1 MTASPRK
8 REVFANPFFVV
19 LMATSVVFVMTVLA
33 YLISPVGARAGP
45 GQAAAERGLAGV
57 AAWLDRNAPWVLA
70 VEFAIMLLTGVL
82 AMATDPWFSPTS
94 PNRNRPREAGHGHQG
109 DRSTKSPSSAPS

>member
-1 MTASPRK
+1 MTASPRR

-19 LMATSVVFVMTVLA
+19 LMATSVVFVVTVLG
-33 YLISPVGARAGP
+33 YLISPSVLEPAPAEPPAGAGSRVA
-45 GQAAAERGLAGV
+45 

-82 AMATDPWFSPTS
+82 AMATDPWFSPRAK
-94 PNRNRPREAGHGHQG
+94 PKPPA
-109 DRSTKSPSSAPS
+109 

>member
-1 MTASPRK
+1 MTVTPRG

-19 LMATSVVFVMTVLA
+19 LMATSVVFVITVLG
-33 YLISPVGARAGP
+33 YLISASVLEPGPANPPPGAGSRVA
-45 GQAAAERGLAGV
+45 

-82 AMATDPWFSPTS
+82 AMATDAWFSPRAK
-94 PNRNRPREAGHGHQG
+94 PKPRV
-109 DRSTKSPSSAPS
+109 

>member
-1 MTASPRK
+1 MTDSERR

-19 LMATSVVFVMTVLA
+19 LMATSVVFVITVLG
-33 YLISPVGARAGP
+33 YLISPSVLEPGPANPGP
-45 GQAAAERGLAGV
+45 GSREM

-82 AMATDPWFSPTS
+82 AMATDTWFSPRAK
-94 PNRNRPREAGHGHQG
+94 PKPPA
-109 DRSTKSPSSAPS
+109 